1 MESRTPT
8 GSTAKLRLSAAQKVA
23 GSDNYSYCY
32 AAYTHMKAVN
42 KMRRSV
48 ISVGLASILLLIWP
62 ATASAATQPRLGTA
76 TSFAVLAGAGIT
88 NTGATTIT
96 GDVGTFPTTSE
107 TGFSTVTIAPPGV
120 NHVGDAVT
128 QGAKTDL
135 VTAYTDAANQTPCTT
150 LSTLTGQNLTPGTYC
165 FSSSAQLTGPLTLS
179 GFGVYVFQI
188 GSALTTA
195 SASSVLLTNGAVAC
209 GVWWQITSSATFGT
223 GTNFQGTVMALQ
235 SITMTTG
242 ATLIGR
248 ALARNG
254 AVTMDTNTISVP
266 PALCTG
272 LPPAVT
278 PTPTPGA
285 GASPPAVLPGSTGIP
300 DELRGQFPWLLVLAL
315 GAGIGATA
323 LGLSSR
329 RRRRRQ
335 P

>member
-1 MESRTPT
+1 
-8 GSTAKLRLSAAQKVA
+8 
-23 GSDNYSYCY
+23 
-32 AAYTHMKAVN
+32 
-42 KMRRSV
+42 MRRSI
-48 ISVGLASILLLIWP
+48 ISLGLAAVFVLIWP
-62 ATASAATQPRLGTA
+62 ATALAATQPRLGTA

-107 TGFSTVTIAPPGV
+107 TGFASVTIAPPGV
-120 NHVGDAVT
+120 NHAGDAVT
-128 QGAKTDL
+128 QGAKNDL
-135 VTAYTDAANQTPCTT
+135 VTAYVDAANQTPCTT
-150 LSTLTGQNLTPGTYC
+150 LTTLTAQNLTPGTYC

-195 SASSVLLTNGAVAC
+195 SGSSVLLTNNAAAC
-209 GVWWQITSSATFGT
+209 GVWWQVTSSATFGT
-223 GTNFQGTVMALQ
+223 GTSFQGTVMALQ

-254 AVTMDTNTISVP
+254 AVTLDTNTITTP
-266 PALCTG
+266 AALCAG
-272 LPPAVT
+272 LPVTGAVPT
-278 PTPTPGA
+278 PTPTPGVVPTP
-285 GASPPAVLPGSTGIP
+285 SVVPGSTGIP
-300 DELRGQFPWLLVLAL
+300 DELMRGQFPWLLILAI

-335 P
+335 A

>member
-1 MESRTPT
+1 
-8 GSTAKLRLSAAQKVA
+8 
-23 GSDNYSYCY
+23 
-32 AAYTHMKAVN
+32 
-42 KMRRSV
+42 MRRSL
-48 ISVGLASILLLIWP
+48 ISLGLAALFVLIWP
-62 ATASAATQPRLGTA
+62 ATALAATQPRLGTA

-107 TGFSTVTIAPPGV
+107 TGFASVTIAPPGV
-120 NHVGDAVT
+120 NHAGDAVT
-128 QGAKTDL
+128 QGAKNDL
-135 VTAYTDAANQTPCTT
+135 VTAYVDAANQTPCTT

-195 SASSVLLTNGAVAC
+195 SGSSVLLTNNAAAC
-209 GVWWQITSSATFGT
+209 GVWWQVTSSATFGT
-223 GTNFQGTVMALQ
+223 GTSFQGTVMALQ
-235 SITMTTG
+235 SITMNTG

-254 AVTMDTNTISVP
+254 AVTLDTNTITTP
-266 PALCTG
+266 AALCAG
-272 LPPAVT
+272 LPVTGAV
-278 PTPTPGA
+278 PTPTPGVVPTP
-285 GASPPAVLPGSTGIP
+285 SVVPGSTGIP
-300 DELRGQFPWLLVLAL
+300 DELMRGQFPWLLILAI

-329 RRRRRQ
+329 RRRRRRA
-335 P
+335 